1 MHDDISDA
9 SFLAGSPSR
18 LALLGELRGARGL
31 TERELRERVEGSR
44 TTVHRNLD
52 KLCERDW
59 VRNSGGQYSI
69 TTAGEC
75 VFDQFGAL
83 LDTIE
88 TASRLQPF
96 LEYVSSETLDLEI
109 RWLRDAELTTAES
122 GNPLAMVNRHIER
135 IEDTSTVK
143 ALMPIAGLH
152 PHKVTHKRMLRG
164 EIKVDCVATPRVAET
179 LLSDPDFADLTV
191 EMIETGRFEL
201 SVYDGEIPYYLGVH
215 DDRVEI
221 GVDDDETPKAFV
233 EATSEQVYEWAQSKY
248 AQYESAAEPRT

>member
-122 GNPLAMVNRHIER
+122 GNPLAMVNRHAEGMKQATMLQILLP
-135 IEDTSTVK
+135 V
-143 ALMPIAGLH
+143 AGLH
-152 PHKVTHKRMLRG
+152 PHEVVHERVLRG
-164 EIKVDCVATPRVAET
+164 ELEVEIVVSPSVAET
-179 LLSDPDFADLTV
+179 VLSDPDFADLTT
-191 EMIETGRFEL
+191 ELIETGRFDL
-201 SVYDGEIPYYLGVH
+201 YVYDGEIPYYLGVH
-215 DDRVEI
+215 DEKVEI
-221 GVDDDETPKAFV
+221 GVDDDETPKALV